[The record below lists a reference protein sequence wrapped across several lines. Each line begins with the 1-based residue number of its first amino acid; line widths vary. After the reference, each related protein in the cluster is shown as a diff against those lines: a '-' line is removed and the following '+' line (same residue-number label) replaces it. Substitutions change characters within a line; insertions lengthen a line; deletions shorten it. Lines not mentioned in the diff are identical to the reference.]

1 MKIYIAKNMHYESVY
16 IYTSKKQML
25 KDVKQ
30 LNEHDEEQQMTVQ
43 EPITFNL
50 TKKSV
55 LDAMVELSMH
65 CGNTVDI
72 TIGEN

>member
-25 KDVKQ
+25 KDAKQ
-30 LNEHDEEQQMTVQ
+30 LDEHGEEEMTVQ

-55 LDAMVELSMH
+55 LDAMRELSMH

>member
-1 MKIYIAKNMHYESVY
+1 MKIYIAKNMHHELVY
-16 IYTSKKQML
+16 AFTSKKQML
-25 KDVKQ
+25 KESKQ
-30 LNEHDEEQQMTVQ
+30 LDEYGEEQMIVQ

-55 LDAMVELSMH
+55 LDAMVQLSIY

-72 TIGEN
+72 TIGED

>member
-25 KDVKQ
+25 KDAKQ
-30 LNEHDEEQQMTVQ
+30 LDEYGEEEMTVQ

-55 LDAMVELSMH
+55 LDAMVQLSMY

-72 TIGEN
+72 TIGED

>member
-1 MKIYIAKNMHYESVY
+1 MKIYIAKNMHYELVY

-25 KDVKQ
+25 KDAKQ
-30 LNEHDEEQQMTVQ
+30 LDEYGEEEMTVQ

-72 TIGEN
+72 TIGEK

>member
-1 MKIYIAKNMHYESVY
+1 MKIYIAKNMHHELVY
-16 IYTSKKQML
+16 AFTSKKQML
-25 KDVKQ
+25 KESKQ
-30 LNEHDEEQQMTVQ
+30 LDEYGEEQMIVQ

-55 LDAMVELSMH
+55 LDAMVQLSMH

-72 TIGEN
+72 TIGED